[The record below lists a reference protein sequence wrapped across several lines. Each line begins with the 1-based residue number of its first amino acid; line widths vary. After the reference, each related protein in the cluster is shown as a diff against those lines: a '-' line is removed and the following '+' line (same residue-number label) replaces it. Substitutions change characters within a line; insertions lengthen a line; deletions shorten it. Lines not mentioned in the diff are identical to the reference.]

1 MNDPQIWALIGVF
14 AAAVLGGFTVV
25 ITSLARVIRA
35 EVGGLRAELRG
46 EIGGVHARL
55 DSLEKR
61 FDHLDHDVQSITAH
75 LWRERDV

>member
-1 MNDPQIWALIGVF
+1 MNDPQIWTLIGVF